1 MTDTALSL
9 RGVNKAFGNMQI
21 IHGVNLEIAK
31 GERHAIIGPNGAG
44 KTTLFNLISGR
55 FMVSS
60 GEIRLNGERID
71 GLPPH
76 KINSKGL
83 SRSFQITSIYPK
95 LSVFKNQRCA
105 LL

>member
-1 MTDTALSL
+1 MTDLALSL
-9 RGVNKAFGNMQI
+9 TDVSKAFGLTKI
-21 IHGVNLEIAK
+21 IAGVNLNVAK

-60 GEIRLNGERID
+60 GEICLNGERID

-76 KINSKGL
+76 KINRKGL

-95 LSVFKNQRCA
+95 LSVF
-105 LL
+105 